1 MYCFVGDE
9 QYLFLKEILGV
20 IFISEIN
27 QKSHS
32 EFGSKCRTHTYS
44 RTRSQIQRSL
54 SVNR

>member
-27 QKSHS
+27 QKSRS

-44 RTRSQIQRSL
+44 RTRSQIQKSL
-54 SVNR
+54 LVNR